1 MSIRL
6 NNTEVNKKAAQGAS
20 CLKAREFKKV
30 YDTVQTIL
38 EENERAKNVT
48 YEKLHGQY
56 KSGIT
61 FDSLKDFIA
70 GVEPEAVLRCGQGP
84 ESSLTR
90 CAVYFWVLNCVKVCV
105 FYIFISFH

>member
-1 MSIRL
+1 MVIRL

-38 EENERAKNVT
+38 EENERARNVT

-56 KSGIT
+56 KSTTT

-70 GVEPEAVLRCGQGP
+70 GVEAEAVLRCGHSP

-90 CAVYFWVLNCVKVCV
+90 CAVYFWVLNCIKVSV
-105 FYIFISFH
+105 FYKFVSGH